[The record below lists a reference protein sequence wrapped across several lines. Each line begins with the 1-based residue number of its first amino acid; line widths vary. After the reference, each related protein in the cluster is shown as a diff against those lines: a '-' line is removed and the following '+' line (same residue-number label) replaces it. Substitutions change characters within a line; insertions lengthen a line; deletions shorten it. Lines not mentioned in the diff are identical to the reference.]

1 MQRRMAPSSPGRQ
14 VVACHDGPGLPS
26 WCEYLYVLMRLG
38 KLSDVNWGMEEFQ
51 MLTGSCLRQTDCTDC
66 AKAAD
71 STTSIEATNSIEL
84 LTGIY
89 RTPVEQLFCRGFSGG
104 VRYPLSVPHT
114 AIEFGSF
121 ETPTMKSSEPC

>member
-1 MQRRMAPSSPGRQ
+1 
-14 VVACHDGPGLPS
+14 
-26 WCEYLYVLMRLG
+26 
-38 KLSDVNWGMEEFQ
+38 

-89 RTPVEQLFCRGFSGG
+89 RTQVAQLFCRGFSGG
-104 VRYPLSVPHT
+104 DRYPLSVL
-114 AIEFGSF
+114 IDFGSF
-121 ETPTMKSSEPC
+121 ETPTMKSSGSLLNLTHLAMYIFT